1 MRRQDQGIRTQNQ
14 GSVRGS
20 GSGVGA
26 QDRGSSAVSLERI
39 PELGAP
45 GRRGLGIRPGDRG
58 PGSSVGPGERPCPRG
73 PHPPGPRPAPSPPAR
88 PGPGLTAPTAS
99 CSSAPSRLSMM
110 AARPGSRPGSG
121 WRCSGGGGGGP
132 AGGRRDPALEP
143 RPCRR
148 PGALQAQGWLGREG
162 ALGGRPGEL
171 MTAGALAF
179 GRPLE

>member
-20 GSGVGA
+20 GSEVGE
-26 QDRGSSAVSLERI
+26 QDRGSWAVSLERI
-39 PELGAP
+39 PELGDP
-45 GRRGLGIRPGDRG
+45 GRRGLGTRPGDRG
-58 PGSSVGPGERPCPRG
+58 PGSSVGPGEGPCPRG

-121 WRCSGGGGGGP
+121 WRCGGGGGGGP

-148 PGALQAQGWLGREG
+148 PGG
-162 ALGGRPGEL
+162 APSTGLAGSSRSPGGRPGEL
-171 MTAGALAF
+171 MTASDLAF
-179 GRPLE
+179 RRPLE